1 MTHTLRV
8 SSYAEFGGHRADS
21 SSCPTESSS
30 GGGID
35 RLGLVAH
42 TIWVRWPDPAHWA
55 RRVLNPDSW
64 HARNGECCP
73 LFLEAPQPRHQ
84 HGSSIFWRS
93 SHPWWWNSTTPITS
107 GARGSPVKRD
117 ASHSPVM
124 NLLTWCYTLMN
135 LTQGEVRHAPSDG
148 GARIT
153 ARGPRHP
160 IEWQLDHPLTPSS
173 NGRPKPYE
181 SPLMS
186 PRGGWICDSEI

>member
-84 HGSSIFWRS
+84 HGSSIFWWS

-117 ASHSPVM
+117 VSHSPVM

-135 LTQGEVRHAPSDG
+135 LTQGEVRHAPQRRRSTHNSTG
-148 GARIT
+148 STTPHRVATR
-153 ARGPRHP
+153 PPPHSV
-160 IEWQLDHPLTPSS
+160 IEWSAQALWKSLDVA
-173 NGRPKPYE
+173 
-181 SPLMS
+181 
-186 PRGGWICDSEI
+186 